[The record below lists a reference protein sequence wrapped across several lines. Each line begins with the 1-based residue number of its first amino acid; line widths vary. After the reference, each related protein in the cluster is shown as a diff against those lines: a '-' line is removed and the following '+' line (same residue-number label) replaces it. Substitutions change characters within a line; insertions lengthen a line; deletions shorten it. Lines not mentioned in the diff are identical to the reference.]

1 MDAWSMNSMSNYLLP
16 YAISNLVALF
26 LLWLSWKRPR
36 TGILIFGIIFI
47 LAGSFNFYTASTTP
61 EVYMQYA
68 SWVLFDFYVDFILE
82 YFRNNA
88 GIIVKMIA
96 MGQLLTGT
104 LLLIKKERTQFAGVL
119 GGIIFFIAIAPLGFG
134 SAFPATLV
142 MALTLFI
149 GYKRSLRNQAR
160 KIY

>member
-1 MDAWSMNSMSNYLLP
+1 MDAWSMNSMSNCLLP

-36 TGILIFGIIFI
+36 TGILVSGIIFI

-96 MGQLLTGT
+96 MGQLWTGT
-104 LLLIKKERTQFAGVL
+104 LLLIKKTDVICRGIGRDHFFYCHCTAGVRISISSHP
-119 GGIIFFIAIAPLGFG
+119 GDGVD
-134 SAFPATLV
+134 AFYR
-142 MALTLFI
+142 I
-149 GYKRSLRNQAR
+149 
-160 KIY
+160 